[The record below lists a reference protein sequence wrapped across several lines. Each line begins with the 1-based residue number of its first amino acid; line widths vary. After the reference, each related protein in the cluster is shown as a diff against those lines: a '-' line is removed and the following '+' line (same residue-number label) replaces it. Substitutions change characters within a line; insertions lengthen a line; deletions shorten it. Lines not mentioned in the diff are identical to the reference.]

1 MATAGVVAE
10 TKKRDIFD
18 LANICEDLFSRYAD
32 PNLALPEPK
41 ARADLQ
47 QQRFEVWASY
57 LGVFARYDVSL
68 DRRLEYSE
76 EIRDLVMQLLSL
88 MRRNLDFGMFPWV
101 PCRHLTTK
109 CSV

>member
-1 MATAGVVAE
+1 MATTGPIAAAG
-10 TKKRDIFD
+10 KKRDIFD

-32 PNLALPEPK
+32 PNLPLPEPK

-57 LGVFARYDVSL
+57 LGIFAPYDVSL

-76 EIRDLVMQLLSL
+76 EIRSLVIQLLSL
-88 MRRNLDFGMFPWV
+88 MRRNLDFGMF
-101 PCRHLTTK
+101 LT
-109 CSV
+109 VDELAPHR